1 MELAA
6 RVLKAATLLQLTTQ
20 PMEQEVEAL
29 VDLELT
35 EFIKGLWRLAVSER
49 HHPSLVPVSPGQPVV
64 LAALALHHLRALAQP
79 VTLATVVAAEVL

>member
-6 RVLKAATLLQLTTQ
+6 RVLKAETLLQKTTQ
-20 PMEQEVEAL
+20 LTAQAVVVLVEQEL
-29 VDLELT
+29 M